1 MPNTSHYEVKVT
13 NYAFDNLTEIHRFIS
28 EVEQK
33 PITANQVIE
42 SIEKTISELIPV
54 QPYRYPECPAR
65 RTQKRMY
72 RQALI
77 KNFKVIFRITE
88 KMILVI
94 AIVHASRGKSY
105 IRKIPLK
112 S

>member
-28 EVEQK
+28 GVEQK
-33 PITANQVIE
+33 PITANQVIQ

-54 QPYRYPECPAR
+54 HPYRYPECPAR

-77 KNFKVIFRITE
+77 KNFKVIFRITD
-88 KMILVI
+88 KLVLII
-94 AIVHASRGKSY
+94 AIVHSSRGKRF
-105 IRKIPLK
+105 IRKIPVK
-112 S
+112 